1 MKKRLEKIKPFIKY
15 FLIFF
20 FFLFWNLIVQPVN
33 LDEIWNYGFAHSI
46 YRGLIPY
53 RDFNMVI
60 TPLFPFIMTSLFHIF
75 GSSMLIF
82 HLEQTFILTIIFYL
96 LNNYLKDKSYLLL
109 IFIIFPLSIAFP
121 SYNMFLFF
129 LFLLIIKLEDLKA
142 NDYLIGFILACI
154 ILTKQTVGVV
164 MLLPTLFYLKQPKKI
179 IKRFIGCLVPG
190 IIFIIYLILT
200 SSFKDFFNLCILG
213 LFDFAS
219 ENSKGI
225 NIFFILSLIIIGIT
239 LYLIKD
245 NKKNIKNY
253 YLLAFSSILIPLFD
267 LYHFEIFF
275 LAFLFILL
283 VQKDIKIYLNIKL
296 FTIGAITCLTI
307 FTLNNRLEDNI
318 IYPNKIKY
326 FEYRYL
332 TNSYIDFSNKIN
344 KLISKYNDQEIIFLS
359 ADGYYFRIIN
369 DQDIGY
375 LDLINTGN
383 FGYNGSSKL
392 LSLIKNKKNS
402 LFFVDKNEIGTNKQT
417 DQKVLKYVIDNG
429 TFIEKQGRYYIYELN

>member
-96 LNNYLKDKSYLLL
+96 LNSYLKDKSYLLL

-190 IIFIIYLILT
+190 IIFIIYLILS
-200 SSFKDFFNLCILG
+200 SSFKAFFNLCILG

>member
-190 IIFIIYLILT
+190 IIFIIYLILL
-200 SSFKDFFNLCILG
+200 SSFKAFFNLCILG